1 MKKILKS
8 RQRIL
13 GMRETQ
19 LRIAT
24 GDSANARGNEAN
36 LEQKRDQLKA
46 LSIHMHKAG
55 NECSEGRSLHA
66 QLELV
71 ERLRRAEEQMD
82 NAIGQARQHT
92 ARMERQRIAA
102 YQKKEIADRLVVRAK
117 TSVEAEADRKI
128 AEQPRAL
135 PRRSME
141 RSA

>member
-19 LRIAT
+19 LRIAK
-24 GDSANARGNEAN
+24 GESAAARGSETN
-36 LEQKRDQLKA
+36 LEQRRDQLKA
-46 LSIHMHKAG
+46 LSVHMHKAG
-55 NECSEGRSLHA
+55 NDCREGRSLHA

-71 ERLRRAEEQMD
+71 ERLQRAGDQMET
-82 NAIGQARQHT
+82 AIGQARQHT

-102 YQKKEIADRLVVRAK
+102 YQKREMADRLVGRAK
-117 TSVEAEADRKI
+117 TSVEAETDRKLS
-128 AEQPRAL
+128 EQPRAL
-135 PRRSME
+135 PRRVME